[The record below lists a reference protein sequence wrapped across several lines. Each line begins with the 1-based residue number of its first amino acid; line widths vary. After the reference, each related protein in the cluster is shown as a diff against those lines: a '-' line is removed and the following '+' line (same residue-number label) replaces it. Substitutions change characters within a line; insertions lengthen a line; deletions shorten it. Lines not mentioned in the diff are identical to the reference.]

1 MTHPVSFIN
10 QYANHPVHLCHMYDI
25 KLTPLYLKLNDAA
38 EGHLPVKSK
47 EIDPNQAKALFLTDA
62 QFVAKNLQAS
72 KLRNCFCLRSK
83 R

>member
-1 MTHPVSFIN
+1 MTNPVSFIN

-62 QFVAKNLQAS
+62 QFVAKNWAS
-72 KLRNCFCLRSK
+72 KYN
-83 R
+83 

>member
-10 QYANHPVHLCHMYDI
+10 QYANHPVYMCHMYDI
-25 KLTPLYLKLNDAA
+25 ELAPLYLKLDDAA

-62 QFVAKNLQAS
+62 QFVAKNWAS
-72 KLRNCFCLRSK
+72 KYN
-83 R
+83 